1 MAFVATTP
9 RQTHSSA
16 GAWRHPPRARQTR
29 ALLCDMTKL
38 LGAAV
43 AGALATGMLATL
55 VLMSGAA
62 QAHVPEMPG
71 MPQTRILEPADLAPS
86 PICTC
91 LLPPLSA
98 N

>member
-1 MAFVATTP
+1 
-9 RQTHSSA
+9 
-16 GAWRHPPRARQTR
+16 
-29 ALLCDMTKL
+29 MTKL

-62 QAHVPEMPG
+62 QAHVPEVPDMT
-71 MPQTRILEPADLAPS
+71 QTLILEPAGLVPS

-91 LLPPLSA
+91 LLPPLST

>member
-16 GAWRHPPRARQTR
+16 GAWRHPPRARHTR

-62 QAHVPEMPG
+62 QAHVPEMPL
-71 MPQTRILEPADLAPS
+71 TRILEPADLAPS